1 MNTTSIP
8 TTWKELNKLTA
19 PIDLPAFLQSDLL
32 LKHNRFETFRIRILP
47 FISSISLIAS
57 GCIIYHILRS
67 HKGLTTTYHRLVFG
81 LCNADII
88 RSVGIL
94 FSAAPIP
101 EEFDY
106 FIPHANGNR
115 ITCDAQGFVIYL
127 GSSARTVYFSCICL
141 YYLTIITFNK
151 RDDFIRTKVEPW
163 FHWVSIGPPLMMGII
178 LLTRN
183 MFNHV
188 ERMGVCFVTFA
199 GERDTDLPHCIGYE
213 NGEIPEGFKLPC
225 GRGSSDNY
233 FRIKIIR
240 TLAVLPFLGTPIV
253 IITTVILMYR
263 SVLKIERN
271 MQKYGVGALRLR
283 TARINVEVGDN
294 EQNQSTND
302 RRGIVNAIKR
312 KLCLLSFY
320 KRAQQ
325 KNTNTKSNSVKSQK
339 RAILFMAS
347 AYATARAMAW
357 VPLIFLGIFRFSN
370 IARIVSTIMP
380 PLQGLYN
387 FAVYMSPK
395 VRFAKNSKRLNLNWS
410 QAFWKAW
417 MSKGERPRNQKSLYF
432 PDAKVSFSLKD
443 KLKHLLYRSHHFFK
457 RLCKKRVQKATFEA
471 LHDNVDV
478 NSDLNMNVNLIQF
491 NTDAA
496 ESYAY
501 TTRSVHDTT
510 SSGRVTLVPGR
521 TTSIFVPA
529 NATNIIVPLTTRDLD
544 ALKITSS
551 RNLIV
556 DRRKMLAKK
565 ISVMI

>member
-8 TTWKELNKLTA
+8 ATWKELNKLTA

-32 LKHNRFETFRIRILP
+32 LKHNRFETFRIRTLP
-47 FISSISLIAS
+47 FIASISLIAS

-81 LCNADII
+81 LSNADII
-88 RSVGIL
+88 RAVGVL

-115 ITCDAQGFVIYL
+115 RTCDAQGFVIYL
-127 GSSARTVYFSCICL
+127 GSSTRTVYFSCICL
-141 YYLTIITFNK
+141 YYLTIINFNK

-163 FHWVSIGPPLMMGII
+163 FHWVSVGLPLIMGII
-178 LLTRN
+178 FLTQN
-183 MFNHV
+183 MFAHV
-188 ERMGVCFVTFA
+188 ERMGVCAVTFA
-199 GERDTDLPHCIGYE
+199 ERNTDLPHCIGYE

-225 GRGSSDNY
+225 GRGSSDNH
-233 FRIKIIR
+233 FRIIIIR
-240 TLAVLPFLGTPIV
+240 TLAVLPFLATPIV
-253 IITTVILMYR
+253 IITTVLLMYR
-263 SVLKIERN
+263 SVLNIERK

-283 TARINVEVGDN
+283 TARTNVEVGDN

-302 RRGIVNAIKR
+302 RGGIVNAIKR
-312 KLCLLSFY
+312 KLCLLSFC
-320 KRAQQ
+320 KRARSN
-325 KNTNTKSNSVKSQK
+325 NTNPKSNSVKSQK

-347 AYATARAMAW
+347 AYATAWAMAW
-357 VPLIFLGIFRFSN
+357 VPLIFLAIFRFSN
-370 IARIVSTIMP
+370 FARIVSTIMP

-387 FAVYMSPK
+387 FVVYMSPK

-417 MSKGERPRNQKSLYF
+417 MSKGERPRNQKSLYL
-432 PDAKVSFSLKD
+432 PDAKVSFSWKD
-443 KLKHLLYRSHHFFK
+443 KLKHLLCRSH
-457 RLCKKRVQKATFEA
+457 
-471 LHDNVDV
+471 
-478 NSDLNMNVNLIQF
+478 
-491 NTDAA
+491 
-496 ESYAY
+496 Y
-501 TTRSVHDTT
+501 TTRSMHDTT

-521 TTSIFVPA
+521 TTSILVPA
-529 NATNIIVPLTTRDLD
+529 NATNSIVPLTTRDLD

-551 RNLIV
+551 RNLIA